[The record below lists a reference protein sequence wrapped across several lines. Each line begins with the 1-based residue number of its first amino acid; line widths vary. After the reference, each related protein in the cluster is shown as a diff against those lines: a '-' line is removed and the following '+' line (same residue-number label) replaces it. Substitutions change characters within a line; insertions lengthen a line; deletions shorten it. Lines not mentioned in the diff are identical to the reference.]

1 MPQLFHIIG
10 RLWLSHATAMA
21 RVPGPRVGRP
31 SALWRGARARMVR
44 AHMKVSR
51 LLLVLA
57 FIGISSLAL
66 AVSVGSTSFGLMTIL
81 GAVFGAGPT
90 DSGAQVV
97 REVILDL
104 RLPRALNAF
113 STGGML
119 ALAGVLMQVLLRNPL
134 ADPYVL
140 GISGGAAVAAL
151 GAMLLGLGGVLI
163 DWSAGMGAL
172 GATLLVFA
180 LAHARGGWTPQ
191 RLLLNGVVVA
201 SGCTAMV
208 SLMLALGEESR
219 LRGMLFWLMGDLSF
233 SEFSPASLVILL
245 LFGILAMAGARS
257 LNVLARGDI
266 ESQSLGLALRPAR
279 VALFLATAT
288 LTATAVTTAGGIGF
302 IGLVTPHLV
311 RLLAGSNHRVV
322 VPASI
327 LLGGSLLTLA
337 DTLARVAAAPRVL
350 PVGAL
355 TAIIG
360 VPLFLILLRRERH
373 ITF

>member
-1 MPQLFHIIG
+1 MKPG
-10 RLWLSHATAMA
+10 RLLPLLSLI
-21 RVPGPRVGRP
+21 
-31 SALWRGARARMVR
+31 ALLSIG
-44 AHMKVSR
+44 
-51 LLLVLA
+51 LA
-57 FIGISSLAL
+57 I
-66 AVSVGSTSFGLMTIL
+66 SVGSTSLRLDTMVTALL
-81 GAVFGAGPT
+81 GSH
-90 DSGAQVV
+90 DSVV

-113 STGGML
+113 STGGLL

-151 GAMLLGLGGVLI
+151 AAMLLGFGGLII
-163 DWSAGMGAL
+163 DWAAGTGAL

-201 SGCTAMV
+201 SGCTAVV
-208 SLMLALGEESR
+208 SLMLALGDETR

-233 SEFSPASLVILL
+233 APFSPAA
-245 LFGILAMAGARS
+245 LFMLAAIGGLAIAGARN
-257 LNVLARGDI
+257 LNVLARGEV
-266 ESQSLGLALRPAR
+266 ESQSLGLALSPAR
-279 VALFLATAT
+279 IALFCATAV

-311 RLLAGSNHRVV
+311 RLVAGSNHRIV

-327 LLGGSLLTLA
+327 LLGGTLLTLA
-337 DTLARVAAAPRVL
+337 DTLARIAAAPRQL

-355 TAIIG
+355 TALIG
-360 VPLFLILLRRERH
+360 VPLFLMLMRRERR
-373 ITF
+373 ITS

>member
-1 MPQLFHIIG
+1 
-10 RLWLSHATAMA
+10 
-21 RVPGPRVGRP
+21 
-31 SALWRGARARMVR
+31 
-44 AHMKVSR
+44 MKASR
-51 LLLVLA
+51 LLVILA
-57 FIGISSLAL
+57 IIGMASLAV
-66 AVSVGSTSFGLMTIL
+66 AVSVGSTRYGFWTMLT
-81 GAVFGAGPT
+81 AVFGHGGV
-90 DSGAQVV
+90 GAAPV
-97 REVILDL
+97 REVILEL

-113 STGGML
+113 SIGGLL

-151 GAMLLGLGGVLI
+151 GAMLLGLGAYWV
-163 DWSAGMGAL
+163 DSAAACGAL

-201 SGCTAMV
+201 SGGAAVV
-208 SLMLALGEESR
+208 SLMLALGDESR

-233 SEFSPASLVILL
+233 AEFSPAA
-245 LFGILAMAGARS
+245 LAMLLSVGLAALAGARS
-257 LNVLARGDI
+257 LNVLARGEV
-266 ESQSLGLALRPAR
+266 ESQSLGLSLKPAR
-279 VALFLATAT
+279 IALFCATAA

-311 RLLAGSNHRVV
+311 RLMAGSNHRVV
-322 VPASI
+322 VPGSI

-337 DTLARVAAAPRVL
+337 DTLARSAAAPRML

-355 TAIIG
+355 TALIG
-360 VPLFLILLRRERH
+360 VPLFLILLRRERR